1 MGGGMAGNFGGTAGN
16 SREKILDSLSNLLT
30 AASLIPGLDTF
41 ADLASIPVDLARGD
55 IVSAGLSALG
65 VIPFVGEVADT
76 AKIARV
82 ADKAIDSGKTIK
94 KATSVTNN
102 VKSVAK
108 KFKLNKSGY
117 FGDIGKNTRVFR
129 SADPIKSSADFYNR
143 LSKNGKK
150 TVLANG
156 KGVQTVF
163 DDGSRVVYRVVTKTP
178 NSPAVEITVSSIGKI
193 KSQKIHFIK

>member
-41 ADLASIPVDLARGD
+41 ADLASIPVDIARGD

-65 VIPFVGEVADT
+65 AIPFVGEVADT

-108 KFKLNKSGY
+108 KFKLNKSG
-117 FGDIGKNTRVFR
+117 
-129 SADPIKSSADFYNR
+129 
-143 LSKNGKK
+143 
-150 TVLANG
+150 
-156 KGVQTVF
+156 
-163 DDGSRVVYRVVTKTP
+163 
-178 NSPAVEITVSSIGKI
+178 
-193 KSQKIHFIK
+193 